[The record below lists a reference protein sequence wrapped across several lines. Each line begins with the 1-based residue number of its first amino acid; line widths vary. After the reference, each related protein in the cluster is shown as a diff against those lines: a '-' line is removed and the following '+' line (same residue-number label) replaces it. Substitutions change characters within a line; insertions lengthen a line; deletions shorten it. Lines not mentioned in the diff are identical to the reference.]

1 MQFFYNFSDALFAFM
16 QRGGDVLYLI
26 GLLAFVMW
34 FLIFERLW
42 FYYISHKDHLGASV
56 SQWDE
61 REDKTSWNSKS
72 IRYMLISE
80 NEIRLDR
87 NLNTIKM
94 CVGIAPLFGL
104 FGTITGMI
112 EVFHLLAVTG
122 GGDAKAMA
130 GGVARSTIPAM
141 AGLAVA
147 LTGTLANQFLVN
159 KAQKEKDSF
168 AQEFHVKF
176 SCFCTMLRIKIQAN
190 R

>member
-42 FYYISHKDHLGASV
+42 FYYISHKDHLGKSTL
-56 SQWDE
+56 QWDE
-61 REDKTSWNSKS
+61 RADKSSWNSKA

-159 KAQKEKDSF
+159 KAQKEKDSLVDHLI
-168 AQEFHVKF
+168 AE
-176 SCFCTMLRIKIQAN
+176 
-190 R
+190 